1 MKSKTHI
8 VVLRMRELIYTA
20 LFLVFAVILVLLLIF
35 MFGKKKESPSSSAPA
50 SVSSLYV
57 AGVYTSSLVLNDN
70 IVDIQV
76 TVDQD
81 HINAVSIV
89 NLEESVATMYPLLE
103 TCIGDISSQLANNVP
118 LENIT
123 YDTSNQYT
131 SSMLIAAIE
140 RALAK
145 AAPQ

>member
-35 MFGKKKESPSSSAPA
+35 MFGKKKENTSSAPA

-103 TCIGDISSQLANNVP
+103 SCIGDISSQLANNIP

-131 SSMLIAAIE
+131 SSMLITAIE